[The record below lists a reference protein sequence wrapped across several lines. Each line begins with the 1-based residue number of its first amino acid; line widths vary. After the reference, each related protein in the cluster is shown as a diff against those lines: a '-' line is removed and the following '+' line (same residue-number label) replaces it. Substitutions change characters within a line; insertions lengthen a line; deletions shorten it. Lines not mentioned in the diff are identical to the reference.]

1 MIYCHYFF
9 KLSITVAKME
19 SYINYGEQRKENQI
33 EVLTNR
39 GNKCKMNINAENV
52 QKNKINLDNSLQT
65 DNNGTTNDHK
75 NEKQESKI
83 KSYDIL
89 QDNSSMTFNYCI

>member
-1 MIYCHYFF
+1 MIYCHYFL

-19 SYINYGEQRKENQI
+19 SYTNYGEQRKENQI

-39 GNKCKMNINAENV
+39 GNKCKMNINVENV